1 MKKIMFLLLLIS
13 SSLKAQEF
21 SGYYIT
27 NVLDTVQ
34 CVFVLQKKHKDF
46 FDFSM
51 IAKTVILRDLEGA
64 KKFKPHEINCF
75 VINIPEEGIYK
86 FISLKEDE
94 KQFFHEII
102 YGKISLYKVYSKHP
116 YDGSLAIIPVAH
128 KDNKLIYL
136 NVVNRKQRISNL
148 LIDNPIVSEK
158 WKATKSNAWTGSWFD
173 TTEIE
178 EFIREY
184 NELEREKR

>member
-1 MKKIMFLLLLIS
+1 M
-13 SSLKAQEF
+13 
-21 SGYYIT
+21 
-27 NVLDTVQ
+27 
-34 CVFVLQKKHKDF
+34 
-46 FDFSM
+46 
-51 IAKTVILRDLEGA
+51 
-64 KKFKPHEINCF
+64 
-75 VINIPEEGIYK
+75 
-86 FISLKEDE
+86 KEDG
-94 KQFFHEII
+94 KQFFQEIVN
-102 YGKISLYKVYSKHP
+102 GKISLYKVYSKHP

-136 NVVNRKQRISNL
+136 NVANRKKRISNL

-158 WKATKSNAWTGSWFD
+158 WKATKSNAWTDSWFD